1 MPVPVP
7 VQSFITGSKYPNAS
21 SWDWLSPPLNAEDN
35 HILRPHHLAGVY
47 TTPLHLND
55 GEYHQHLLHFIDHW
69 ARFCNIGLTPS
80 SPHLK
85 EIILTY
91 LLLLLH
97 VLFQGLSLISFCC
110 REEGGSPPTY
120 TTLHYHLCPLN
131 TYVLHCTWFLLGL
144 SLISTS
150 TTCRRS
156 RVIAA
161 SSSSSSTSVS
171 FNILNVFK
179 AFYLKYFQ
187 LNKKFCFSLPFFCK
201 IPGARGGVTHSKI
214 TLKGAAIFAMP
225 GLIISMPLCIYT
237 GLFVDDSDHI

>member
-1 MPVPVP
+1 MSVPVPVP
-7 VQSFITGSKYPNAS
+7 SFITGSKYPNAS
-21 SWDWLSPPLNAEDN
+21 SWDWLSPPLKAEDN

-69 ARFCNIGLTPS
+69 ARFCNIGLNPS

-120 TTLHYHLCPLN
+120 TTLHYHLCPPKHLC
-131 TYVLHCTWFLLGL
+131 TTLH
-144 SLISTS
+144 LI
-150 TTCRRS
+150 
-156 RVIAA
+156 
-161 SSSSSSTSVS
+161 
-171 FNILNVFK
+171 
-179 AFYLKYFQ
+179 
-187 LNKKFCFSLPFFCK
+187 P
-201 IPGARGGVTHSKI
+201 PGAEPHLHLHHLQKEPSHCRLLLLLLHLRLLQHFKC
-214 TLKGAAIFAMP
+214 F
-225 GLIISMPLCIYT
+225 
-237 GLFVDDSDHI
+237 

>member
-21 SWDWLSPPLNAEDN
+21 SWDWLSPPLNTEDN
-35 HILRPHHLAGVY
+35 HILRPHHFAGVY
-47 TTPLHLND
+47 TLHLND

-120 TTLHYHLCPLN
+120 TTLHYHLCPPQ
-131 TYVLHCTWFLLGL
+131 TPMYYTAPDSSWGW
-144 SLISTS
+144 
-150 TTCRRS
+150 
-156 RVIAA
+156 A
-161 SSSSSSTSVS
+161 SSPPPPP
-171 FNILNVFK
+171 
-179 AFYLKYFQ
+179 AEGAE
-187 LNKKFCFSLPFFCK
+187 SLPPPPPPPPPPPSPSTF
-201 IPGARGGVTHSKI
+201 
-214 TLKGAAIFAMP
+214 
-225 GLIISMPLCIYT
+225 
-237 GLFVDDSDHI
+237 